1 MDCSMPGLPVHYQL
15 PEFTQTHVHWV
26 DDAIQASHS
35 LLSPSPPAFNV
46 SQHQS
51 LFKWVSSS
59 HLLAKVLEF
68 HFSISSSYEY
78 SGLISFRINC
88 LDLFAVQ
95 QTFRCLLQHHSLKAS
110 VLRCSVFFIVQL
122 SHPTMTIGKTI
133 SLTRWTCVGQVMF
146 LLFNMPAML
155 VITSSKEQASFN
167 FMAAVTICSDFGAQ
181 KNKVCHCSNCFPIYL
196 PWGDRTR
203 CHDLSFLN
211 VWL

>member
-1 MDCSMPGLPVHYQL
+1 MLCGDLNGKEIQKRGTICVQFSCSVVSTPRPMDCSMPGLPVHYQL

-59 HLLAKVLEF
+59 HLLARVLEF

-95 QTFRCLLQHHSLKAS
+95 RTFRCLLQHHSLKAS

-122 SHPTMTIGKTI
+122 SLPYMTTGK
-133 SLTRWTCVGQVMF
+133 
-146 LLFNMPAML
+146 
-155 VITSSKEQASFN
+155 KHSF
-167 FMAAVTICSDFGAQ
+167 D
-181 KNKVCHCSNCFPIYL
+181 
-196 PWGDRTR
+196 
-203 CHDLSFLN
+203 
-211 VWL
+211 